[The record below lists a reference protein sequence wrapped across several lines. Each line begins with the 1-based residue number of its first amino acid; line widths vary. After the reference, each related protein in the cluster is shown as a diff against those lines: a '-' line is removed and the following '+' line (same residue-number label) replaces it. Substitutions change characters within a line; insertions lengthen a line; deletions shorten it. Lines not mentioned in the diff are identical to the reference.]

1 MPGSFSSPTIV
12 CVFPDPVAPY
22 AKTVPFR
29 PFKTPSIKTLPVR
42 SYTSLFVAV
51 FPNAQSYVY
60 RRSFV
65 RPLRRSRYLLP
76 SSGSKTTTVR
86 LSITRRM
93 SLRTP
98 RMCSSASTGRVRTA
112 TIKEAELTESSSTA
126 LASPRG
132 DVGAGA
138 DVPADA
144 ETDCSYAGSRAP
156 YAGSSASPPR
166 EWDRDPDPDPGA
178 GSVCAPPRDKP
189 NMPMARRRLAKW
201 RN

>member
-12 CVFPDPVAPY
+12 CVFPEPVAPY

-29 PFKTPSIKTLPVR
+29 PFKTPSIKTFPVR

-51 FPNAQSYVY
+51 LPKAQSYVY

-65 RPLRRSRYLLP
+65 QPPRRSRYLLP
-76 SSGSKTTTVR
+76 SSGSRTTTVR

-112 TIKEAELTESSSTA
+112 TIKEAERTESSAA

-132 DVGAGA
+132 
-138 DVPADA
+138 
-144 ETDCSYAGSRAP
+144 
-156 YAGSSASPPR
+156 
-166 EWDRDPDPDPGA
+166 
-178 GSVCAPPRDKP
+178 
-189 NMPMARRRLAKW
+189 ARRR
-201 RN
+201 RRRRRRGD